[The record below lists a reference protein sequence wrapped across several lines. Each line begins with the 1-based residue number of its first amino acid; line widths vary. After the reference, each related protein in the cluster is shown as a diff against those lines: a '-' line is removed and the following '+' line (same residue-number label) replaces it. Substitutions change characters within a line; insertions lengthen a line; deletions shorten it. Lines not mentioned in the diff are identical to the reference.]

1 MNEYV
6 SYWVEQQ
13 NRAGLWI
20 NPRKPF
26 DRPVSASYRTID
38 EARAWAAEWKV
49 EWERVLSGLP
59 LPEEIASLDAI
70 RIVKRTLIEE
80 VVS

>member
-1 MNEYV
+1 MSKFV
-6 SYWVEQQ
+6 SYWVEQNQ
-13 NRAGLWI
+13 AGIWI
-20 NPRKPF
+20 TPRKPF
-26 DRPVSASYRTID
+26 DRDLNRSFYTAND
-38 EARAWAAEWKV
+38 ARVWAAEWRV